1 MRGGSMKR
9 LLVPL
14 LLVSLMVLGCAT
26 ITIKDPA
33 KAALYGAKSE
43 WTAIR
48 EYVIRESY
56 AVPPR
61 LSDAQ
66 VADFKRL
73 DDRFSLVYSIALSSY
88 LGGIDNQVAFAS
100 NMDQIRDALLEAR
113 RKFLPGG
120 EK

>member
-1 MRGGSMKR
+1 MRKK
-9 LLVPL
+9 LLYALVLLPL
-14 LLVSLMVLGCAT
+14 LALACAT

-56 AVPPR
+56 SGR
-61 LSDAQ
+61 MSDAQ
-66 VADFKRL
+66 VADFRRL
-73 DDRFSLVYSIALSSY
+73 DDRFSLVYNIALSSY
-88 LGGIDNQVAFAS
+88 LGGVDNQALFAQ
-100 NMDQIRDALLEAR
+100 NMDQLRDALLEAR